1 MIKANK
7 ALIFK
12 TLSDAQNNLNKIHY
26 IDDNGFTALFF
37 CKDPAVISFLI
48 EQGLDVNHQ
57 SKQGFTP
64 LMFSVRFPYDN
75 HEKMRILID
84 NGADL
89 NAVDEH
95 GQNALFACNS
105 LVYTEALV
113 EAGININTVDKYG
126 QNVLFDRMHYEAYE
140 SFDYLLD
147 KGIDASPVNELGR
160 NILFHNDLSLNNV
173 KRLIDA
179 GANPYQ
185 IDNEGRNVLSCAG
198 SEELINFYVSLG
210 VDPFNI
216 DQDGN
221 NLFFQRAYHH
231 NESLYPAIHLLGV
244 NINARNNK
252 SHNLIQHLFMDI
264 DEYSSIM
271 DRIRPYYQRKID
283 SWISLGFIMDS
294 ETQTLINNTLNA

>member
-12 TLSDAQNNLNKIHY
+12 TLSDAQNNLDKLHHV
-26 IDDNGFTALFF
+26 DDNGFTALFF
-37 CKDPAVISFLI
+37 CEDPAVISFLI
-48 EQGLDVNHQ
+48 KQGLDVNHQ

-75 HEKMRILID
+75 YDKMRILID

-89 NAVDEH
+89 NTVDEH

-113 EAGININTVDKYG
+113 EAGININVVDKYG

-147 KGIDASPVNELGR
+147 KGIDTSSINELGQ
-160 NILFHNDLSLNNV
+160 NILFHHGLSLNDV
-173 KRLIDA
+173 ERLIAA
-179 GANPYQ
+179 GANPHQ
-185 IDNEGRNVLSCAG
+185 IDNEGRNVLSCTG
-198 SEELINFYVSLG
+198 SEETIAFYVSLG
-210 VDPFNI
+210 VDPLQI

-221 NLFFQRAYHH
+221 NLFFQRAYHY
-231 NESLYPAIHLLGV
+231 NESLYPVISLLGV
-244 NINARNNK
+244 DINARNNK
-252 SHNLIQHLFMDI
+252 GHNIIQHLFIDI
-264 DEYSSIM
+264 DEYLYIM

-283 SWISLGFIMDS
+283 SWTSLGFIIDS
-294 ETQTLINNTLNA
+294 ETQTLINSYLNT